1 MSEFKVGDRAVA
13 KVGRN
18 EINVEIL
25 AVEGK
30 SYLVRNNA
38 GKEFHAV
45 RLTALPNVDN
55 GVGNTDTLATELKDV
70 NGVDNIY
77 PPATKPEVITEDDT
91 PNPAPECAMQKP
103 VKKRSLLDAAAEVLR
118 LAKMPMNTREIIDAA
133 IELKLW
139 LPTGA
144 KTPEQTLYG
153 AIVRENKTKEQPRIV
168 KSDIKGKFIY
178 AGE

>member
-1 MSEFKVGDRAVA
+1 MNEFKAGDRAIA

-25 AVEGK
+25 AVEEK

-45 RLTALPNVDN
+45 RLTALPDTDE
-55 GVGNTDTLATELKDV
+55 GVGNTDTLAAE
-70 NGVDNIY
+70 
-77 PPATKPEVITEDDT
+77 PEKTIEDDA
-91 PNPAPECAMQKP
+91 PNPAPECAIQKP
-103 VKKRSLLDAAAEVLR
+103 EKKRSLLDAAVEVLR

-153 AIVRENKTKEQPRIV
+153 TIVRENKNKEQPRIV
-168 KSDIKGKFIY
+168 KSNIKGKFIY

>member
-1 MSEFKVGDRAVA
+1 MNEFNVGDRAVA

-25 AVEGK
+25 AVEEK

-45 RLTALPNVDN
+45 RLTALPDVDN
-55 GVGNTDTLATELKDV
+55 GVSNTDTIVAE
-70 NGVDNIY
+70 
-77 PPATKPEVITEDDT
+77 PE
-91 PNPAPECAMQKP
+91 
-103 VKKRSLLDAAAEVLR
+103 KKRSLLDAAVEVLR
-118 LAKMPMNTREIIDAA
+118 IAKQPMNTREIIEWA

-139 LPTGA
+139 QPTGA

-153 AIVRENKTKEQPRIV
+153 AIHRENKTKEHPRIV
-168 KSDIKGKFIY
+168 KSDLKGRFIY
-178 AGE
+178 AGL

>member
-25 AVEGK
+25 AVEEK

-45 RLTALPNVDN
+45 RLTALPDAK
-55 GVGNTDTLATELKDV
+55 GVGNTDTLAAE
-70 NGVDNIY
+70 
-77 PPATKPEVITEDDT
+77 PEKTIEDDA
-91 PNPAPECAMQKP
+91 PNPAPECATQKTE
-103 VKKRSLLDAAAEVLR
+103 KKRSLLDAAVEVLR
-118 LAKMPMNTREIIDAA
+118 LAKMPMNTREIIEAA

-139 LPTGA
+139 QPTGA

>member
-1 MSEFKVGDRAVA
+1 MNEFKVGDRAVA

-25 AVEGK
+25 AVEEK

-45 RLTALPNVDN
+45 RLTALPDAK
-55 GVGNTDTLATELKDV
+55 GVGNTDTLATE
-70 NGVDNIY
+70 
-77 PPATKPEVITEDDT
+77 PEKINEDDT
-91 PNPAPECAMQKP
+91 PNPAPECATQKP
-103 VKKRSLLDAAAEVLR
+103 EKKRSLLDAAVEVLR
-118 LAKMPMNTREIIDAA
+118 LAKMPMNTREIVDAA

-139 LPTGA
+139 QPTGA

>member
-25 AVEGK
+25 AVEEK

-45 RLTALPNVDN
+45 RLTALPKDVITDN
-55 GVGNTDTLATELKDV
+55 TLAADPKE
-70 NGVDNIY
+70 
-77 PPATKPEVITEDDT
+77 ITEDDT

-103 VKKRSLLDAAAEVLR
+103 VKKCSLLDAAVEVLR
-118 LAKMPMNTREIIDAA
+118 IAKQPMNTREIIEWAMKL
-133 IELKLW
+133 ELW
-139 LPTGA
+139 QPTGA

-153 AIVRENKTKEQPRIV
+153 AIHRENATKEHPRIV

>member
-1 MSEFKVGDRAVA
+1 MNEFKVGDRAVA

-25 AVEGK
+25 AVEEK

-45 RLTALPNVDN
+45 RLTALPKDVITDN
-55 GVGNTDTLATELKDV
+55 TLAADPKE
-70 NGVDNIY
+70 
-77 PPATKPEVITEDDT
+77 ITEDDT
-91 PNPAPECAMQKP
+91 PNPAPECATQKP
-103 VKKRSLLDAAAEVLR
+103 EKKRSLLDAAVEVLR

-139 LPTGA
+139 QPTGA
-144 KTPEQTLYG
+144 NALRCDRPGEQNQRTATHCQKRHQG
-153 AIVRENKTKEQPRIV
+153 
-168 KSDIKGKFIY
+168 
-178 AGE
+178 

>member
-1 MSEFKVGDRAVA
+1 MNEFKAGDRAVA

-25 AVEGK
+25 AVEEK
-30 SYLVRNNA
+30 SYLVRNTA

-45 RLTALPNVDN
+45 RLTALPDAKD
-55 GVGNTDTLATELKDV
+55 VGNTDTPATE
-70 NGVDNIY
+70 
-77 PPATKPEVITEDDT
+77 PE
-91 PNPAPECAMQKP
+91 
-103 VKKRSLLDAAAEVLR
+103 KKRSLLDVAVEVLR
-118 LAKMPMNTREIIDAA
+118 IAKQPMNTREIVETA

-139 LPTGA
+139 QPTGA

-153 AIVRENKTKEQPRIV
+153 AIVRENNTKEHPRIV
-168 KSDIKGKFIY
+168 RSDLKGKFVY

>member
-25 AVEGK
+25 AVEEK
-30 SYLVRNNA
+30 SYLVRNTA

-45 RLTALPNVDN
+45 RLTALPDTDEE
-55 GVGNTDTLATELKDV
+55 VGNTDTPATE
-70 NGVDNIY
+70 
-77 PPATKPEVITEDDT
+77 PEKITEDDT
-91 PNPAPECAMQKP
+91 PNPAPECATQKP
-103 VKKRSLLDAAAEVLR
+103 EKKRSLLDAAVEVLR

-139 LPTGA
+139 QPTGA

-153 AIVRENKTKEQPRIV
+153 AIVRENKTKEQPRII

>member
-1 MSEFKVGDRAVA
+1 MNEFKVGDRAVA

-25 AVEGK
+25 AVEEK
-30 SYLVRNNA
+30 SYLVRNDA

-45 RLTALPNVDN
+45 RLTALPEGVDN
-55 GVGNTDTLATELKDV
+55 IYTSTTELQDVDKGVGNTDT
-70 NGVDNIY
+70 
-77 PPATKPEVITEDDT
+77 PAAEPEEITEDDA
-91 PNPAPECAMQKP
+91 PNPAPECATQKP
-103 VKKRSLLDAAAEVLR
+103 EKKRSLLDAAVEVLR
-118 LAKMPMNTREIIDAA
+118 LAKMPMNTREIIEAA

-139 LPTGA
+139 QPTGA

>member
-25 AVEGK
+25 AVEEK

-45 RLTALPNVDN
+45 RLAALPDAK
-55 GVGNTDTLATELKDV
+55 GVGNTDTLATE
-70 NGVDNIY
+70 
-77 PPATKPEVITEDDT
+77 PEEITEDDA
-91 PNPAPECAMQKP
+91 PNPAPECVTQRQE
-103 VKKRSLLDAAAEVLR
+103 KKRSLLDAAVEVLL
-118 LAKMPMNTREIIDAA
+118 LAKQPMNTREIIEAA

-139 LPTGA
+139 QPTGA

-153 AIVRENKTKEQPRIV
+153 AIVRENKTKEHPRIV

>member
-1 MSEFKVGDRAVA
+1 MNEFKVGDRAVA

-25 AVEGK
+25 AVEEK

-45 RLTALPNVDN
+45 RLTALPD
-55 GVGNTDTLATELKDV
+55 AK
-70 NGVDNIY
+70 GVDNIY
-77 PPATKPEVITEDDT
+77 TPTAEPEKITEDDA
-91 PNPAPECAMQKP
+91 PNPAPECATQKP
-103 VKKRSLLDAAAEVLR
+103 EKKRSLLDAAVEVLR
-118 LAKMPMNTREIIDAA
+118 LAKMPMNTREIIEAA

-139 LPTGA
+139 QPTGA

-153 AIVRENKTKEQPRIV
+153 AIVRENKSKEHPRIV

-178 AGE
+178 AGA

>member
-1 MSEFKVGDRAVA
+1 MNEFKAGDRAIA

-25 AVEGK
+25 AVEEK

-38 GKEFHAV
+38 GKEFHSV
-45 RLTALPNVDN
+45 RLTALPKDII
-55 GVGNTDTLATELKDV
+55 TEDTLAAD
-70 NGVDNIY
+70 
-77 PPATKPEVITEDDT
+77 PEEIIEDDT
-91 PNPAPECAMQKP
+91 PNPAPECTTQKP
-103 VKKRSLLDAAAEVLR
+103 EKKRSLLDAAVEVLR
-118 LAKMPMNTREIIDAA
+118 LAKMPMNTREIIEAA

-139 LPTGA
+139 QPTGA

-178 AGE
+178 AGK

>member
-25 AVEGK
+25 AVEEK
-30 SYLVRNNA
+30 SYLVRNTA

-55 GVGNTDTLATELKDV
+55 GVGNTDTIVAETE
-70 NGVDNIY
+70 
-77 PPATKPEVITEDDT
+77 EITEDDT
-91 PNPAPECAMQKP
+91 PNPAPECATQKP
-103 VKKRSLLDAAAEVLR
+103 EKKRSLLDAAVGVLR
-118 LAKMPMNTREIIDAA
+118 LAKMPMNTREIVDAA

-139 LPTGA
+139 QPTGA

>member
-18 EINVEIL
+18 EINVDIL
-25 AVEGK
+25 AVEEK
-30 SYLVRNNA
+30 SYLVRNDA

-45 RLTALPNVDN
+45 RLTALPDAK
-55 GVGNTDTLATELKDV
+55 GVGNTDTLVAE
-70 NGVDNIY
+70 
-77 PPATKPEVITEDDT
+77 PEKITEDDI
-91 PNPAPECAMQKP
+91 PNPAPECATQKP
-103 VKKRSLLDAAAEVLR
+103 EKKRSLLDAAVEVLR
-118 LAKMPMNTREIIDAA
+118 LAKMPMNTREIIEAA

-139 LPTGA
+139 TPTGA

-153 AIVRENKTKEQPRIV
+153 AIVRENKSKEHPRIV

>member
-1 MSEFKVGDRAVA
+1 MNEFKVGDRAVA

-25 AVEGK
+25 AVEEK
-30 SYLVRNNA
+30 SYLVRNDA

-45 RLTALPNVDN
+45 RLTALPKDVITD
-55 GVGNTDTLATELKDV
+55 DTLATD
-70 NGVDNIY
+70 
-77 PPATKPEVITEDDT
+77 PEKITEDDA
-91 PNPAPECAMQKP
+91 PNPAPECATQKP
-103 VKKRSLLDAAAEVLR
+103 EKKRSLLDAAVEVLR
-118 LAKMPMNTREIIDAA
+118 LAKMPMNTREIVDAA

-139 LPTGA
+139 QPTGA

-153 AIVRENKTKEQPRIV
+153 AIVRENKTKEHPRIV

>member
-1 MSEFKVGDRAVA
+1 MNEFNVGDRAVA

-25 AVEGK
+25 AVKEK

-38 GKEFHAV
+38 GKKFHAV
-45 RLTALPNVDN
+45 RLTALPDAK
-55 GVGNTDTLATELKDV
+55 GVGNTDTLAAE
-70 NGVDNIY
+70 
-77 PPATKPEVITEDDT
+77 PEKTIEDDA
-91 PNPAPECAMQKP
+91 PNPAPECATQKP
-103 VKKRSLLDAAAEVLR
+103 EKKRSLLDAAVEVLR
-118 LAKMPMNTREIIDAA
+118 LAKMPMNTREIIEAA

-139 LPTGA
+139 QPTGA

>member
-1 MSEFKVGDRAVA
+1 MNEFKVGDRAVA

-38 GKEFHAV
+38 GKEFHTV
-45 RLTALPNVDN
+45 RLTALPDADK
-55 GVGNTDTLATELKDV
+55 GVGNTD
-70 NGVDNIY
+70 I
-77 PPATKPEVITEDDT
+77 PAAEPEKTIEDDA
-91 PNPAPECAMQKP
+91 PNPAPECATQKQE
-103 VKKRSLLDAAAEVLR
+103 KKRSLLDAAVEVLR
-118 LAKMPMNTREIIDAA
+118 LAKMPMNTREIIEAA

-139 LPTGA
+139 TPTGA

-153 AIVRENKTKEQPRIV
+153 AIVRENKSKEHPRIV

>member
-1 MSEFKVGDRAVA
+1 MNEFKVGDRAVA

-25 AVEGK
+25 AVEEK

-45 RLTALPNVDN
+45 RLTALPDTDEGVD
-55 GVGNTDTLATELKDV
+55 NTDTLAAE
-70 NGVDNIY
+70 
-77 PPATKPEVITEDDT
+77 PEKTIEDDA
-91 PNPAPECAMQKP
+91 PNPAPECATQKP
-103 VKKRSLLDAAAEVLR
+103 EKKRSLLDAAVEVLR
-118 LAKMPMNTREIIDAA
+118 LAKMPMNTREIVDAA

-139 LPTGA
+139 QPTGA

-153 AIVRENKTKEQPRIV
+153 AIIRENKSKEHPRIV

>member
-1 MSEFKVGDRAVA
+1 MNEFNVGNRAVA

-25 AVEGK
+25 AVEEK

-45 RLTALPNVDN
+45 RLTALPENVITN
-55 GVGNTDTLATELKDV
+55 DTPATEPV
-70 NGVDNIY
+70 
-77 PPATKPEVITEDDT
+77 EITEDDA
-91 PNPAPECAMQKP
+91 PNPAPECATQKQE
-103 VKKRSLLDAAAEVLR
+103 KKRSLLDAAVEVLR
-118 LAKMPMNTREIIDAA
+118 LAKMPMNTREIVDAA

-139 LPTGA
+139 QPTGA

-153 AIVRENKTKEQPRIV
+153 AIHRENKTKEHPRIV
-168 KSDIKGKFIY
+168 KSDLKGKFQY
-178 AGE
+178 NG

>member
-1 MSEFKVGDRAVA
+1 MNNFKVGDRAVA

-25 AVEGK
+25 AVEEK
-30 SYLVRNNA
+30 SYLVRNTA

-45 RLTALPNVDN
+45 RLTALPD
-55 GVGNTDTLATELKDV
+55 TDSHATE
-70 NGVDNIY
+70 
-77 PPATKPEVITEDDT
+77 PEKIIEDDA

-118 LAKMPMNTREIIDAA
+118 IAKQPMNTREIIEWAMKL
-133 IELKLW
+133 ELW
-139 LPTGA
+139 QPTGA

-153 AIVRENKTKEQPRIV
+153 AIHRENKTKEHPRIV

>member
-1 MSEFKVGDRAVA
+1 MNEFKVGDRAVA

-25 AVEGK
+25 AVEEK

-45 RLTALPNVDN
+45 QLTALPDTDE
-55 GVGNTDTLATELKDV
+55 GVGNTDTLAAELKDV
-70 NGVDNIY
+70 ITDDT
-77 PPATKPEVITEDDT
+77 PTTDPEKTIEDDA
-91 PNPAPECAMQKP
+91 PNPAPECATQKP
-103 VKKRSLLDAAAEVLR
+103 EKKRSLLDAAIEVLR
-118 LAKMPMNTREIIDAA
+118 LAKMPMNTREIIEAA
-133 IELKLW
+133 TELKLW
-139 LPTGA
+139 QPTGA

-153 AIVRENKTKEQPRIV
+153 AIVRENKTKEHPRIV

>member
-25 AVEGK
+25 AVEEK
-30 SYLVRNNA
+30 SYRVRNNA

-45 RLTALPNVDN
+45 RLTALPDVDN
-55 GVGNTDTLATELKDV
+55 ADTLAAE
-70 NGVDNIY
+70 
-77 PPATKPEVITEDDT
+77 PEKTIEDDA

-103 VKKRSLLDAAAEVLR
+103 EKKRSLLDAAIEVLR
-118 LAKMPMNTREIIDAA
+118 LAKMPMNTREIIEAA
-133 IELKLW
+133 TELKLW
-139 LPTGA
+139 QPTGA

-153 AIVRENKTKEQPRIV
+153 AIVRENKTKEHPRIV

>member
-1 MSEFKVGDRAVA
+1 MSEFNVGNRAVA

-25 AVEGK
+25 AVEEK

-45 RLTALPNVDN
+45 RLTALPENVITN
-55 GVGNTDTLATELKDV
+55 DTPATEPV
-70 NGVDNIY
+70 
-77 PPATKPEVITEDDT
+77 EITEDDA
-91 PNPAPECAMQKP
+91 PNPAPECATQKQE
-103 VKKRSLLDAAAEVLR
+103 KKRSLLDAAVEVLR
-118 LAKMPMNTREIIDAA
+118 LAKMPMNTREIVDAA

-139 LPTGA
+139 QPTGA

-153 AIVRENKTKEQPRIV
+153 AIVRENKTKEHPRIV
-168 KSDIKGKFIY
+168 KSDLKGKFIY
-178 AGE
+178 DGE

>member
-1 MSEFKVGDRAVA
+1 MNEFKVGDRAVA

-25 AVEGK
+25 AVEEK

-45 RLTALPNVDN
+45 RLAALPDAK
-55 GVGNTDTLATELKDV
+55 GVGNTDTLATE
-70 NGVDNIY
+70 
-77 PPATKPEVITEDDT
+77 PEEITEDDI
-91 PNPAPECAMQKP
+91 PNPAPECATQKP
-103 VKKRSLLDAAAEVLR
+103 EKKRSLLDAAVEVLR
-118 LAKMPMNTREIIDAA
+118 LAKMPMNTREIVDAA

-139 LPTGA
+139 QPTGA

-153 AIVRENKTKEQPRIV
+153 AIVRENKTKEHPRIV